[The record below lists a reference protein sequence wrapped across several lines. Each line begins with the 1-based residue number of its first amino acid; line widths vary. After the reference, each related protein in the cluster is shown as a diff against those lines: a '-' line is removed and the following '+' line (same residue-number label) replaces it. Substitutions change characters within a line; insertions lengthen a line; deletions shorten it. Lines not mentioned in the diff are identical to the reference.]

1 MTRSVSID
9 VLKVILA
16 LFVIALHSKIFIDFN
31 DILYFF
37 SVNGIFR
44 IAVPVFLV
52 ITGYYFY
59 LVTNFGAW
67 LKRVAFLYIIWMFF
81 YGLFYIDF
89 SLSVY
94 ALLKNI
100 YFILFGYHH
109 LWYLIGTVFGGILLF
124 YLKDSN
130 VKFQFFLAIL
140 FFTLGCIV
148 QYLGNFHLFN
158 SKWDMVLNANP
169 IYRNFL
175 TVCYPFLTFCYLI
188 HKFNLTAKYKKIAPF
203 AVIISLILL
212 YVEVYIN
219 YFFISKTDP
228 LDLMFFLM
236 LLCPSLFIFVFNLN
250 IEGQGKKLALFSTA
264 LYLIHP
270 LFQNLLKSF
279 NINSIELFLVTVVLS
294 CLASIVLIM
303 LNKKIKVIL

>member
-158 SKWDMVLNANP
+158 SKWD
-169 IYRNFL
+169 
-175 TVCYPFLTFCYLI
+175 
-188 HKFNLTAKYKKIAPF
+188 
-203 AVIISLILL
+203 
-212 YVEVYIN
+212 
-219 YFFISKTDP
+219 
-228 LDLMFFLM
+228 
-236 LLCPSLFIFVFNLN
+236 
-250 IEGQGKKLALFSTA
+250 
-264 LYLIHP
+264 
-270 LFQNLLKSF
+270 
-279 NINSIELFLVTVVLS
+279 
-294 CLASIVLIM
+294 IVGRV
-303 LNKKIKVIL
+303 K

>member
-1 MTRSVSID
+1 MSRNLSLDI
-9 VLKVILA
+9 LKIILA
-16 LFVIALHSKIFIDFN
+16 LSIVALHGKIFLDVN
-31 DILYFF
+31 ETLYFF
-37 SVNGIFR
+37 TVNGIFR
-44 IAVPVFLV
+44 VGVPVFLL
-52 ITGYYFY
+52 ITGYYFFSIKSFKRWIVE
-59 LVTNFGAW
+59 VTVLYFFW
-67 LKRVAFLYIIWMFF
+67 MIFYSFFFVKRFDSWANTLEIIFL
-81 YGLFYIDF
+81 
-89 SLSVY
+89 
-94 ALLKNI
+94 
-100 YFILFGYHH
+100 GYHH
-109 LWYLIGTVFGGILLF
+109 LWYLAGLIGGGILL
-124 YLKDSN
+124 
-130 VKFQFFLAIL
+130 QFFRGLKTIYQTSFAI
-140 FFTLGCIV
+140 FFFFLGCFL
-148 QYLGNFHLFN
+148 QYLGNFHVFLP
-158 SKWDMVLNANP
+158 KVDYLLNYYY

-175 TVCYPFLTFCYLI
+175 TVCFPFLMFGYLI

-250 IEGQGKKLALFSTA
+250 IKGQGKKLALFSTA

-294 CLASIVLIM
+294 CLASIILIA